1 MNLISQFKY
10 NNKAVNNHVL
20 IYGKNDKVGSYIL
33 FQSYNTI
40 VACYQLDYSKLVICN
55 HKYSVT
61 TSKQLNRFISTLS
74 GAKKETSLDKEGFK
88 RFLKNWIE

>member
-10 NNKAVNNHVL
+10 NNKTVNNHVL
-20 IYGKNDKVGSYIL
+20 IHGKNNKIGDYIL

-40 VACYQLDYSKLVICN
+40 VACYQLDYSKLVVCN

-61 TSKQLNRFISTLS
+61 TSKQLNRFILS
-74 GAKKETSLDKEGFK
+74 FDGSKKVASLDKQEFE

>member
-1 MNLISQFKY
+1 MISQFKY
-10 NNKAVNNHVL
+10 NGRPVNNHILV
-20 IYGKNDKVGSYIL
+20 YSKNEKIGDYIL

-55 HKYSVT
+55 EKYSVT
-61 TSKQLNRFISTLS
+61 TSKQLNRFISTLD
-74 GAKKETSLDKEGFK
+74 GAKKEASLDKEGFK

>member
-10 NNKAVNNHVL
+10 NGKPVNNHIL
-20 IYGKNDKVGSYIL
+20 MHGKNDKIGSYIL

-40 VACYQLDYSKLVICN
+40 VACYQIDYSKLVICN
-55 HKYSVT
+55 HKYSAT
-61 TSKQLNRFISTLS
+61 TSKQLNRFISNLS
-74 GAKKETSLDKEGFK
+74 GAKKEATLDKEGFK